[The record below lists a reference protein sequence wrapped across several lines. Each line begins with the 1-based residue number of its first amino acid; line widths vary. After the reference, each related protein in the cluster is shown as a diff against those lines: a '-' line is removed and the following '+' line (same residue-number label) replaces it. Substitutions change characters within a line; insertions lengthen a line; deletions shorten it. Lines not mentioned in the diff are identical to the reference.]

1 MEIITIPCG
10 NVNAY
15 LIAESHGA
23 VLVDTGMER
32 YRSKILNICKNH
44 AVKLIILTHGHI
56 DHVQNA
62 AYLAKKLG
70 CPVGISKEDMEL
82 LQNNHL
88 QKMNAKGILGNL
100 LRIISEKSIDKN
112 PIPDITISVI
122 LSEEMSLK
130 EFGIDGRVLALPGH
144 TKGSVGIDVEEKF
157 LFVGDA
163 LMNMIYPTTSMI
175 YENEE
180 KMLESAKR
188 ITSLGKRKIY
198 FGHGKPVN
206 NRNWEKTGNILK
218 WK

>member
-1 MEIITIPCG
+1 MEIIAIPCG

-122 LSEEMSLK
+122 LSEGMSLK
-130 EFGIDGRVLALPGH
+130 EFGIDGKVMALPGH

-180 KMLESAKR
+180 KMLESVKR
-188 ITSLGKRKIY
+188 ITSLGKRNIY

>member
-1 MEIITIPCG
+1 MEIITISCG

-15 LIAESHGA
+15 LITESHGA

-32 YRSKILNICKNH
+32 HRSKVLNICKEY

-62 AYLAKKLG
+62 AYLAKELG
-70 CPVGISKEDMEL
+70 RLVGISKEDIQL
-82 LQNNHL
+82 LKDNHL
-88 QKMNAKGILGNL
+88 QKMNAKGIFGNL
-100 LRIISEKSIDKN
+100 LRIISEKSIDRN

-122 LSEEMSLK
+122 LSEGMSLK
-130 EFGIDGRVLALPGH
+130 EFGIDGKIIGLPGH
-144 TKGSVGIDVEEKF
+144 TRGSMGIDVEEKF

-163 LMNMIYPTTSMI
+163 LMNMVYPTTSMI

-188 ITSLGKRKIY
+188 ITSLGERKIY
-198 FGHGKPVN
+198 FGHGKPVD
-206 NRNWEKTGNILK
+206 NRK
-218 WK
+218 WVKD